1 MDSDMEISLDRLPI
15 KRLESIEEN
24 GAERFPSDVG
34 YDDKRVSL
42 IRRIDF
48 AWALEE
54 EDELKNNK
62 KKKKTSKEGP
72 EQWQWKGMV
81 ENLQLAHQELS
92 VIIDLINTVEANDAV
107 TVAGMTRPKPM
118 PNEILSD
125 LAVSTAT
132 KLQSYRHLGK
142 FFKQSAKSLEQKV
155 NREARFYGALI
166 RLQRNWKVK
175 RQRVLASNA
184 SNEGFTI
191 DLSDSSLYDP
201 ASGFRP
207 STLSTIRIE
216 HDSAGML
223 AINLP
228 QDSWY
233 SLRFGFVGLNSIDNP
248 NESDEHINST
258 TGQDPISEKQSVSD
272 DESVKETHS
281 LLREVHKSI
290 FAEQLFDMLNRE
302 AFSEGVGFSISGIRE
317 NFMEMNIG
325 QGASLFVS
333 LYPSGKNASIKKS
346 ESSAEGD
353 CRVNKLGFPSR
364 ASYEIYLQQIFH
376 EHAFGKAKDQP
387 KSKSNRASNQTAKE
401 NNSGLLDHFCLSL
414 AHRIFSARVLVQ
426 LESLVC
432 KVPYLHL
439 ISHPTWNSRTSSWTV
454 LMTVPPSIIPQG
466 NSESQSPD
474 GKRNL
479 KTQFRTKVVVKDD
492 CISIEAECT
501 PNVVGLLKS
510 TSCNLFSMNKYEC
523 DLADLP
529 VIILQQ
535 VASQIVCWL
544 LEEART
550 VGTKASRDF
559 LSLSLEIVEGERVS
573 LVGQVNP
580 EDVKG
585 CISWWLVMENGCTEE
600 RKGVSESRKSLGH
613 LSLDT
618 GEVANSRAYPL
629 ADSQLSITILDLIQ
643 QAAYHQQLKKG
654 ANEGTLRFRAI
665 LSGSTSDSASGA
677 RNAQPC
683 TLPCNTDL
691 PLLAEDKNVP
701 YVFVRSKQALGRA
714 CGVSRSV
721 IACSVISND
730 EGGLLEKQIEHLKD
744 AIEKLLI

>member
-1 MDSDMEISLDRLPI
+1 M
-15 KRLESIEEN
+15 
-24 GAERFPSDVG
+24 
-34 YDDKRVSL
+34 
-42 IRRIDF
+42 
-48 AWALEE
+48 
-54 EDELKNNK
+54 
-62 KKKKTSKEGP
+62 
-72 EQWQWKGMV
+72 KG
-81 ENLQLAHQELS
+81 
-92 VIIDLINTVEANDAV
+92 
-107 TVAGMTRPKPM
+107 
-118 PNEILSD
+118 
-125 LAVSTAT
+125 
-132 KLQSYRHLGK
+132 
-142 FFKQSAKSLEQKV
+142 
-155 NREARFYGALI
+155 
-166 RLQRNWKVK
+166 LQRNWKVK

-426 LESLVC
+426 LESVVC

-613 LSLDT
+613 LSLDVLYST

-654 ANEGTLRFRAI
+654 ANEATKALNRGIAEIVVMATDVDPLDI
-665 LSGSTSDSASGA
+665 L
-677 RNAQPC
+677 
-683 TLPCNTDL
+683 LHL

-744 AIEKLLI
+744 AIEKLLILKKNSNL

>member
-24 GAERFPSDVG
+24 GAERFPSDVN

-54 EDELKNNK
+54 EDDLNSKK
-62 KKKKTSKEGP
+62 KKKKTSKEIS

-142 FFKQSAKSLEQKV
+142 YFKQSAKALEQKV

-184 SNEGFTI
+184 SNEGFTF
-191 DLSDSSLYDP
+191 DLSDGSVYDP

-207 STLSTIRIE
+207 STLSTIRVE

-248 NESDEHINST
+248 NESNAHINST
-258 TGQDPISEKQSVSD
+258 TGEDLISEKESLSD
-272 DESVKETHS
+272 DESVRETHS

-346 ESSAEGD
+346 ESANMLIETEPAEGD
-353 CRVNKLGFPSR
+353 YRVNKLGFPSR

-376 EHAFGKAKDQP
+376 EHAFGKTKDQP
-387 KSKSNRASNQTAKE
+387 KSKSNRSSNQTAKD

-426 LESLVC
+426 LESVVC

-466 NSESQSPD
+466 SSESQSPD
-474 GKRNL
+474 GKRKL

-580 EDVKG
+580 EDAKG

-613 LSLDT
+613 LSLD
-618 GEVANSRAYPL
+618 VLYSVL
-629 ADSQLSITILDLIQ
+629 MDLIN
-643 QAAYHQQLKKG
+643 LCG
-654 ANEGTLRFRAI
+654 
-665 LSGSTSDSASGA
+665 SG
-677 RNAQPC
+677 RNA
-683 TLPCNTDL
+683 LD
-691 PLLAEDKNVP
+691 
-701 YVFVRSKQALGRA
+701 
-714 CGVSRSV
+714 
-721 IACSVISND
+721 
-730 EGGLLEKQIEHLKD
+730 
-744 AIEKLLI
+744 

>member
-24 GAERFPSDVG
+24 GAERFPSDVN

-54 EDELKNNK
+54 EDELKK
-62 KKKKTSKEGP
+62 KKQKKSSKESS

-107 TVAGMTRPKPM
+107 TVAGMTKPKPM
-118 PNEILSD
+118 PNELLSD

-142 FFKQSAKSLEQKV
+142 YFKQSAKALEQKV

-201 ASGFRP
+201 TSGFRP
-207 STLSTIRIE
+207 STLSTIRVE

-248 NESDEHINST
+248 NESAEHIDST
-258 TGQDPISEKQSVSD
+258 TGQDTTSEKLSVSD
-272 DESVKETHS
+272 EESVKETHS

-317 NFMEMNIG
+317 NFLEMSIG

-346 ESSAEGD
+346 ESAIVPMESSGGIELVEGD
-353 CRVNKLGFPSR
+353 SRVKKLGFPSR
-364 ASYEIYLQQIFH
+364 ASYDIYLQQIFH
-376 EHAFGKAKDQP
+376 EHVFGKAKDQT
-387 KSKSNRASNQTAKE
+387 KSKSSQASNQTAKD

-414 AHRIFSARVLVQ
+414 AHRIFSTRVVVQ
-426 LESLVC
+426 LESVVC

-454 LMTVPPSIIPQG
+454 CMTVPPSIIPQG
-466 NSESQSPD
+466 SSETQSLD

-492 CISIEAECT
+492 CISVEAECT

-510 TSCNLFSMNKYEC
+510 SSCNLFSMNKYEC

-535 VASQIVCWL
+535 RGPL
-544 LEEART
+544 
-550 VGTKASRDF
+550 
-559 LSLSLEIVEGERVS
+559 
-573 LVGQVNP
+573 GQ
-580 EDVKG
+580 K
-585 CISWWLVMENGCTEE
+585 
-600 RKGVSESRKSLGH
+600 
-613 LSLDT
+613 
-618 GEVANSRAYPL
+618 RAG
-629 ADSQLSITILDLIQ
+629 IFC
-643 QAAYHQQLKKG
+643 
-654 ANEGTLRFRAI
+654 RCR
-665 LSGSTSDSASGA
+665 
-677 RNAQPC
+677 
-683 TLPCNTDL
+683 
-691 PLLAEDKNVP
+691 
-701 YVFVRSKQALGRA
+701 
-714 CGVSRSV
+714 
-721 IACSVISND
+721 
-730 EGGLLEKQIEHLKD
+730 
-744 AIEKLLI
+744 

>member
-54 EDELKNNK
+54 EDELKK
-62 KKKKTSKEGP
+62 KKQKKKSTKESS
-72 EQWQWKGMV
+72 EQWEWKGMV

-92 VIIDLINTVEANDAV
+92 IIIDLINTVEANDAV

-142 FFKQSAKSLEQKV
+142 YFKQSEKALKQKID
-155 NREARFYGALI
+155 REARFYGALI

-201 ASGFRP
+201 TSSFRP
-207 STLSTIRIE
+207 STLSTIRVD

-223 AINLP
+223 SINLS

-248 NESDEHINST
+248 NKSSEHIDST
-258 TGQDPISEKQSVSD
+258 TGQDITSEKQSGSD

-302 AFSEGVGFSISGIRE
+302 AFSEGAGFSISGIRE
-317 NFMEMNIG
+317 NFMEMSIG

-333 LYPSGKNASIKKS
+333 LYPSGKNASIKNS
-346 ESSAEGD
+346 ESENVTIESSGRLEPEKGD
-353 CRVNKLGFPSR
+353 SRLKKLGFPSR

-376 EHAFGKAKDQP
+376 EHVFGKAKDQP
-387 KSKSNRASNQTAKE
+387 KSKSNQASNRIA
-401 NNSGLLDHFCLSL
+401 NDNSSGLLDHFCLSL
-414 AHRIFSARVLVQ
+414 SHRIFSNRALVH
-426 LESLVC
+426 LESVVC

-454 LMTVPPSIIPQG
+454 FMTVPPSIIPQKS
-466 NSESQSPD
+466 SETQSPD

-492 CISIEAECT
+492 CISVEAECT

-510 TSCNLFSMNKYEC
+510 TSCDLFSTNKYEC

-573 LVGQVNP
+573 LVAQVNP
-580 EDVKG
+580 EDAKG
-585 CISWWLVMENGCTEE
+585 CISWWLVMENGCTED
-600 RKGVSESRKSLGH
+600 RKGVSESRKLLGR
-613 LSLDT
+613 LSLD
-618 GEVANSRAYPL
+618 VLYSVL
-629 ADSQLSITILDLIQ
+629 MDLIN
-643 QAAYHQQLKKG
+643 LCG
-654 ANEGTLRFRAI
+654 
-665 LSGSTSDSASGA
+665 SG
-677 RNAQPC
+677 RNA
-683 TLPCNTDL
+683 
-691 PLLAEDKNVP
+691 
-701 YVFVRSKQALGRA
+701 
-714 CGVSRSV
+714 
-721 IACSVISND
+721 
-730 EGGLLEKQIEHLKD
+730 LEIL
-744 AIEKLLI
+744 

>member
-24 GAERFPSDVG
+24 GAEHFPSDVG

-54 EDELKNNK
+54 EDDLKTK
-62 KKKKTSKEGP
+62 KQKKSSKESS
-72 EQWQWKGMV
+72 EQWPWKGMI
-81 ENLQLAHQELS
+81 ENLHLANQELS

-107 TVAGMTRPKPM
+107 TVTGMTRPKPLAS
-118 PNEILSD
+118 EILAD

-142 FFKQSAKSLEQKV
+142 YFNQSSKALEQKID
-155 NREARFYGALI
+155 REARFYGALI

-175 RQRVLASNA
+175 RQRMLASNA

-201 ASGFRP
+201 TSGFRP
-207 STLSTIRIE
+207 STLSTIRVE

-228 QDSWY
+228 QDSWH
-233 SLRFGFVGLNSIDNP
+233 SLRFGFVGWNSIDNP
-248 NESDEHINST
+248 NASAEDRDST
-258 TGQDPISEKQSVSD
+258 TDQDISGKQSIND
-272 DESVKETHS
+272 NESVKETHS

-290 FAEQLFDMLNRE
+290 FAEQLFDLLNRE
-302 AFSEGVGFSISGIRE
+302 AFNEGVGFSISGIRE

-346 ESSAEGD
+346 ESANLPIESSGRIEPAEKGD
-353 CRVNKLGFPSR
+353 NRLKKLGFPSR

-376 EHAFGKAKDQP
+376 EHVFGKAKDQP
-387 KSKSNRASNQTAKE
+387 KSKSNRASNQTSKD
-401 NNSGLLDHFCLSL
+401 NNPGLLDHFCLSL
-414 AHRIFSARVLVQ
+414 AHRIFSNRVLVH
-426 LESLVC
+426 LESVVC

-454 LMTVPPSIIPQG
+454 FMTVPPSIIPQG
-466 NSESQSPD
+466 SSETQSPD

-492 CISIEAECT
+492 CINVEAECT

-510 TSCNLFSMNKYEC
+510 SSCNLFSMNKYEC

-550 VGTKASRDF
+550 VGTKVSREF

-573 LVGQVNP
+573 LVAQVNP
-580 EDVKG
+580 EDAKG

-600 RKGVSESRKSLGH
+600 KKGVSESRKFLGH
-613 LSLDT
+613 LSLD
-618 GEVANSRAYPL
+618 VLYSVL
-629 ADSQLSITILDLIQ
+629 MDLIN
-643 QAAYHQQLKKG
+643 LCG
-654 ANEGTLRFRAI
+654 
-665 LSGSTSDSASGA
+665 SG
-677 RNAQPC
+677 
-683 TLPCNTDL
+683 
-691 PLLAEDKNVP
+691 KN
-701 YVFVRSKQALGRA
+701 
-714 CGVSRSV
+714 
-721 IACSVISND
+721 
-730 EGGLLEKQIEHLKD
+730 GLERL
-744 AIEKLLI
+744 

>member
-54 EDELKNNK
+54 EDELKK
-62 KKKKTSKEGP
+62 KKQKKSSKDSA
-72 EQWQWKGMV
+72 EQWKWKGMV

-92 VIIDLINTVEANDAV
+92 VIIDLIDTVQANDAV

-132 KLQSYRHLGK
+132 KLQGYRNLGNY
-142 FFKQSAKSLEQKV
+142 FKQSAKALEQKI

-175 RQRVLASNA
+175 RQRMLASNA

-201 ASGFRP
+201 TSGFRP
-207 STLSTIRIE
+207 STLPTIRVD

-233 SLRFGFVGLNSIDNP
+233 SLRFGFVGLNPIDNR
-248 NESDEHINST
+248 NESGEHIDST
-258 TGQDPISEKQSVSD
+258 TGHNIPGTSEKQSASD
-272 DESVKETHS
+272 DEYVKETHS

-290 FAEQLFDMLNRE
+290 FAEQLFDMVNRE
-302 AFSEGVGFSISGIRE
+302 AFNEGVGFNISGIRE
-317 NFMEMNIG
+317 NFMEMSIG

-333 LYPSGKNASIKKS
+333 LNPSGKDASIKKS
-346 ESSAEGD
+346 ESATLLIESSGRIEPAEEGD
-353 CRVNKLGFPSR
+353 YRLKKLGFPNR

-387 KSKSNRASNQTAKE
+387 KSKSIRASNQTEKDS
-401 NNSGLLDHFCLSL
+401 NSGLLDHFCLSL
-414 AHRIFSARVLVQ
+414 THRIFSNRVLVH
-426 LESLVC
+426 LESVVC

-454 LMTVPPSIIPQG
+454 FMTVPPSIIPQG
-466 NSESQSPD
+466 SSETQSPD
-474 GKRNL
+474 GKRNV
-479 KTQFRTKVVVKDD
+479 KTQFRTKVVVKDE
-492 CISIEAECT
+492 CISVEAECT

-510 TSCNLFSMNKYEC
+510 SSCNLFAMNKYEC
-523 DLADLP
+523 GVADLP

-550 VGTKASRDF
+550 VGIKASRDF

-573 LVGQVNP
+573 LVAQVNP
-580 EDVKG
+580 EDAKG

-600 RKGVSESRKSLGH
+600 REGVSESRKLLGH
-613 LSLDT
+613 LSLD
-618 GEVANSRAYPL
+618 VLYSVL
-629 ADSQLSITILDLIQ
+629 MDLIN
-643 QAAYHQQLKKG
+643 LC
-654 ANEGTLRFRAI
+654 GT
-665 LSGSTSDSASGA
+665 G
-677 RNAQPC
+677 RNA
-683 TLPCNTDL
+683 L
-691 PLLAEDKNVP
+691 
-701 YVFVRSKQALGRA
+701 
-714 CGVSRSV
+714 VS
-721 IACSVISND
+721 
-730 EGGLLEKQIEHLKD
+730 
-744 AIEKLLI
+744 

>member
-1 MDSDMEISLDRLPI
+1 MDSDMGISLDRLPI

-54 EDELKNNK
+54 EDDLNTK
-62 KKKKTSKEGP
+62 KQKKSKSSKEST

-107 TVAGMTRPKPM
+107 TVSGMTRPKPM

-142 FFKQSAKSLEQKV
+142 YFKQSSKALEQKI

-166 RLQRNWKVK
+166 RLQQNWKVK

-191 DLSDSSLYDP
+191 DLSESSLYDP
-201 ASGFRP
+201 TSGFRP
-207 STLSTIRIE
+207 STLSTIRVE

-233 SLRFGFVGLNSIDNP
+233 SLRFGFVGFNSIDNP
-248 NESDEHINST
+248 NKSADHIDST
-258 TGQDPISEKQSVSD
+258 TGQDISGTSEKQSMSD

-302 AFSEGVGFSISGIRE
+302 ACNEGVGFNICGLRE

-333 LYPSGKNASIKKS
+333 LNPSSKNGSIKKLES
-346 ESSAEGD
+346 KNLPMESSGRMEPVEGVH
-353 CRVNKLGFPSR
+353 RLKKLGFPNR

-376 EHAFGKAKDQP
+376 DHVFGKAKDQL
-387 KSKSNRASNQTAKE
+387 KSKTNRASNQTAKD
-401 NNSGLLDHFCLSL
+401 NNPGLLDHFCLSL
-414 AHRIFSARVLVQ
+414 AHRIFSHRVLVH
-426 LESLVC
+426 LESVVC
-432 KVPYLHL
+432 KVSYLHL

-454 LMTVPPSIIPQG
+454 FMTVPPSIIPQG
-466 NSESQSPD
+466 SSETQSLD
-474 GKRNL
+474 SKRNL

-492 CISIEAECT
+492 CISVEAECT
-501 PNVVGLLKS
+501 PNVVGLEKS
-510 TSCNLFSMNKYEC
+510 SSCDLFSTNKYEC

-550 VGTKASRDF
+550 VGTKASREF

-573 LVGQVNP
+573 LVAQVNP
-580 EDVKG
+580 EDAKG

-600 RKGVSESRKSLGH
+600 SKKVSESRKPLGH
-613 LSLDT
+613 LSLD
-618 GEVANSRAYPL
+618 VLYSVL
-629 ADSQLSITILDLIQ
+629 MDLIN
-643 QAAYHQQLKKG
+643 LCG
-654 ANEGTLRFRAI
+654 
-665 LSGSTSDSASGA
+665 SG
-677 RNAQPC
+677 RNP
-683 TLPCNTDL
+683 
-691 PLLAEDKNVP
+691 
-701 YVFVRSKQALGRA
+701 
-714 CGVSRSV
+714 
-721 IACSVISND
+721 
-730 EGGLLEKQIEHLKD
+730 
-744 AIEKLLI
+744 

>member
-24 GAERFPSDVG
+24 GAERFPSDVN

-54 EDELKNNK
+54 EDELKK
-62 KKKKTSKEGP
+62 KKQKKSSKESS

-107 TVAGMTRPKPM
+107 TVAGMTKPKPM
-118 PNEILSD
+118 PNELLSD

-142 FFKQSAKSLEQKV
+142 YFKQSAKALEQKV

-201 ASGFRP
+201 TSGFRP
-207 STLSTIRIE
+207 STLSTIRVE

-248 NESDEHINST
+248 NESAEHIDST
-258 TGQDPISEKQSVSD
+258 TGQDTTSEKLSVSD
-272 DESVKETHS
+272 EESVKETHS

-317 NFMEMNIG
+317 NFLEMSIG

-346 ESSAEGD
+346 ESAIVPMESSGGIELVEGD
-353 CRVNKLGFPSR
+353 SRVKKLGFPSR
-364 ASYEIYLQQIFH
+364 ASYDIYLQQIFH
-376 EHAFGKAKDQP
+376 EHVFGKAKDQT
-387 KSKSNRASNQTAKE
+387 KSKSSQASNQTAKD

-414 AHRIFSARVLVQ
+414 AHRIFSTRVVVQ
-426 LESLVC
+426 LESVVC

-454 LMTVPPSIIPQG
+454 CMTVPPSIIPQG
-466 NSESQSPD
+466 SSETQSLD

-492 CISIEAECT
+492 CISVEAECT

-510 TSCNLFSMNKYEC
+510 SSCNLFSMNKYEC

-535 VASQIVCWL
+535 VTSQIVCWL

-573 LVGQVNP
+573 LVAQVNP
-580 EDVKG
+580 EDAKG

-600 RKGVSESRKSLGH
+600 RKGVSESRKLLGH
-613 LSLDT
+613 LSLD
-618 GEVANSRAYPL
+618 VLYSVL
-629 ADSQLSITILDLIQ
+629 MDLIN
-643 QAAYHQQLKKG
+643 LCG
-654 ANEGTLRFRAI
+654 
-665 LSGSTSDSASGA
+665 SG
-677 RNAQPC
+677 RN
-683 TLPCNTDL
+683 
-691 PLLAEDKNVP
+691 PLDRL
-701 YVFVRSKQALGRA
+701 
-714 CGVSRSV
+714 
-721 IACSVISND
+721 
-730 EGGLLEKQIEHLKD
+730 
-744 AIEKLLI
+744 

>member
-54 EDELKNNK
+54 EDELKK
-62 KKKKTSKEGP
+62 KKQKKKSTKEIP
-72 EQWQWKGMV
+72 EQWEWKGMV

-92 VIIDLINTVEANDAV
+92 IIIDLINTVEANDAV

-142 FFKQSAKSLEQKV
+142 YFKQSEKALKQKID
-155 NREARFYGALI
+155 REARFYGALI
-166 RLQRNWKVK
+166 RLQQNWKVK
-175 RQRVLASNA
+175 RLRVLASTA
-184 SNEGFTI
+184 SNEGFTF
-191 DLSDSSLYDP
+191 DLSDSSFP
-201 ASGFRP
+201 TSGFRP
-207 STLSTIRIE
+207 STLSTIRID

-233 SLRFGFVGLNSIDNP
+233 SLRFGFVGLNSIDKP
-248 NESDEHINST
+248 NDSSEHIGSP
-258 TGQDPISEKQSVSD
+258 TGQDITSEKQSGSD
-272 DESVKETHS
+272 DESVKETHT

-302 AFSEGVGFSISGIRE
+302 AFNEGAGFSISGIRE
-317 NFMEMNIG
+317 NFMEMSIG

-333 LYPSGKNASIKKS
+333 LKNASNKKS
-346 ESSAEGD
+346 ESANVPIESSGGRLEPEKGD
-353 CRVNKLGFPSR
+353 SRVKKLGFPSR

-376 EHAFGKAKDQP
+376 EHLFGKAKDQP
-387 KSKSNRASNQTAKE
+387 KSKSNRTSNRTAKD
-401 NNSGLLDHFCLSL
+401 NNSSGLLDHFCLSL
-414 AHRIFSARVLVQ
+414 SHRIFSNRVLVH
-426 LESLVC
+426 LESVVC

-454 LMTVPPSIIPQG
+454 FMTVPPSIIPQKS
-466 NSESQSPD
+466 SETQSTD

-492 CISIEAECT
+492 CISVEAECT

-510 TSCNLFSMNKYEC
+510 TSCDLFSTNKYEC

-559 LSLSLEIVEGERVS
+559 LSLSLEIVEGERAS
-573 LVGQVNP
+573 LVAQVNP
-580 EDVKG
+580 EDAKG

-600 RKGVSESRKSLGH
+600 RKEVSESRKLLGR
-613 LSLDT
+613 LSLD
-618 GEVANSRAYPL
+618 VLYSVL
-629 ADSQLSITILDLIQ
+629 MDLIN
-643 QAAYHQQLKKG
+643 LCG
-654 ANEGTLRFRAI
+654 
-665 LSGSTSDSASGA
+665 SG
-677 RNAQPC
+677 RNA
-683 TLPCNTDL
+683 
-691 PLLAEDKNVP
+691 
-701 YVFVRSKQALGRA
+701 
-714 CGVSRSV
+714 
-721 IACSVISND
+721 
-730 EGGLLEKQIEHLKD
+730 LESL
-744 AIEKLLI
+744 

>member
-24 GAERFPSDVG
+24 GAERFPSDVD

-54 EDELKNNK
+54 EDELKK
-62 KKKKTSKEGP
+62 KKQKKSSKESS
-72 EQWQWKGMV
+72 EQWEWKGMV

-107 TVAGMTRPKPM
+107 TVASMTSRPKRM

-132 KLQSYRHLGK
+132 KLQSYRQLGK
-142 FFKQSAKSLEQKV
+142 YFKQSAKALEQKV

-175 RQRVLASNA
+175 RQRVLASNS

-201 ASGFRP
+201 TSGFHP
-207 STLSTIRIE
+207 STLSTIRVE

-248 NESDEHINST
+248 NKSAEHIDST
-258 TGQDPISEKQSVSD
+258 TDQDITSEKLSVSD

-281 LLREVHKSI
+281 LLRE
-290 FAEQLFDMLNRE
+290 LFDMLNRE
-302 AFSEGVGFSISGIRE
+302 AFNEGVGFSISGIRE
-317 NFMEMNIG
+317 NFLEMSIG

-333 LYPSGKNASIKKS
+333 LYPSGKSASIKKS
-346 ESSAEGD
+346 ESANVPSESSDRIESAEGEYP
-353 CRVNKLGFPSR
+353 VKKLGFPSR

-376 EHAFGKAKDQP
+376 EHVFGKAKDQP
-387 KSKSNRASNQTAKE
+387 KSKSSRASNQTAKD

-414 AHRIFSARVLVQ
+414 AHRIFSTRVLVQ
-426 LESLVC
+426 LESVVC

-439 ISHPTWNSRTSSWTV
+439 ISHPTWNCRTSSWTV
-454 LMTVPPSIIPQG
+454 FMTVPPSIIPQG
-466 NSESQSPD
+466 SSETQSPD

-492 CISIEAECT
+492 CISLEAECT

-510 TSCNLFSMNKYEC
+510 SSCNLFSTNKYEC
-523 DLADLP
+523 DVADLP

-573 LVGQVNP
+573 LVAQVNP
-580 EDVKG
+580 EDAKG
-585 CISWWLVMENGCTEE
+585 CISWWLVMENGCTEDK
-600 RKGVSESRKSLGH
+600 KGVSESRKLLGH
-613 LSLDT
+613 LSLD
-618 GEVANSRAYPL
+618 VLYSVL
-629 ADSQLSITILDLIQ
+629 MDLIN
-643 QAAYHQQLKKG
+643 LCG
-654 ANEGTLRFRAI
+654 
-665 LSGSTSDSASGA
+665 SG
-677 RNAQPC
+677 RNAFDR
-683 TLPCNTDL
+683 L
-691 PLLAEDKNVP
+691 
-701 YVFVRSKQALGRA
+701 
-714 CGVSRSV
+714 
-721 IACSVISND
+721 
-730 EGGLLEKQIEHLKD
+730 
-744 AIEKLLI
+744 